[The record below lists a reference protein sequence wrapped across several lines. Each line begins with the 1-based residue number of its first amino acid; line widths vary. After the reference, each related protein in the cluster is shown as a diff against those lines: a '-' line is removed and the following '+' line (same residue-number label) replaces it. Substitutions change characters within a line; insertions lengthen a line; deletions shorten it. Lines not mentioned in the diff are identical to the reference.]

1 MGLKL
6 QPSQVYSAW
15 PCISDVYPKW
25 KVVLAGFYS
34 QLMKERCIFSNAI
47 KTWEVPSQVQILRSK
62 STYFKGD
69 VDFKVI
75 YDFLMKTK
83 YKFAVV
89 PDNVFGGIQN
99 PIVMDRSSIQDLV
112 AANMGSYLSCAQ
124 EDQNILLSFIIR
136 NEADARKFFN
146 KLPLRMVQGPPQRL
160 TSWYDGQVYLLVY
173 PYTKEFLPTNETVI
187 DRAFYSK
194 ENAKVLEVIARTG
207 I

>member
-1 MGLKL
+1 
-6 QPSQVYSAW
+6 
-15 PCISDVYPKW
+15 
-25 KVVLAGFYS
+25 
-34 QLMKERCIFSNAI
+34 
-47 KTWEVPSQVQILRSK
+47 
-62 STYFKGD
+62 
-69 VDFKVI
+69 
-75 YDFLMKTK
+75 MKTK

-112 AANMGSYLSCAQ
+112 AANMGSYLSFAQ

-136 NEADARKFFN
+136 NEVDARKFFN

-173 PYTKEFLPTNETVI
+173 PYTKEFLPTNERVI

-194 ENAKVLEVIARTG
+194 ENVKVLELIARTG